1 MPRFPRS
8 ENRHFKS
15 YPLDEEEKWQM
26 NTEAIARR
34 AHTIWEMA
42 GRPNGKAVEHW
53 LQAEGELAFQPQDP
67 PGDARAAAPAPKR
80 LQRRKVTS
88 AVARRPKR

>member
-1 MPRFPRS
+1 
-8 ENRHFKS
+8 
-15 YPLDEEEKWQM
+15 M

-67 PGDARAAAPAPKR
+67 PGDARAAAPPQSGCNAERSRVR
-80 LQRRKVTS
+80 LPAGPSVS
-88 AVARRPKR
+88 